1 MKNKIIHFFKNLFKI
16 KDKSTRSDLGDML
29 HALQNND
36 ADKANKAYDQYVI
49 NATLNYSAVKA
60 ISQGDLN
67 YFLSLHEK
75 VPNDK
80 KSRFLF
86 YKKSFDIAVSQDNEE
101 IFKHILDNNHLTLND
116 INPDTLL
123 HTLSTKNAYEI
134 ASVVL
139 YGLNF
144 TVTEKMKKMLT
155 CDSDGKTHTQMLA
168 LIEKRDLYLE
178 LGENLKDNQP
188 KEKFKINKI

>member
-1 MKNKIIHFFKNLFKI
+1 MKNKITNFFKNLFKI
-16 KDKSTRSDLGDML
+16 KDKPTRSDLGDML

-36 ADKANKAYDQYVI
+36 ADKANKAYDQYVM

-67 YFLSLHEK
+67 DFLLVVAK

-80 KSRFLF
+80 QSRFLF
-86 YKKSFDIAVSQDNEE
+86 YKKSFDIVVSEDNEE

-116 INPDTLL
+116 VNPDTLL
-123 HTLSTKNAYEI
+123 HTLSNKNAYKI
-134 ASVVL
+134 ASIVL
-139 YGLNF
+139 YDLNF

-155 CDSDGKTHTQMLA
+155 CDGDGKTHTQMLA
-168 LIEKRDLYLE
+168 LIEKRELYFD
-178 LGENLKDNQP
+178 LGENLNSNQP
-188 KEKFKINKI
+188 KAKSKINKI